1 MRPIIARLRAVTKPD
16 ATTSPGL
23 IVMSKSDYQEY
34 LDFALAKNV
43 RNHYEENN
51 YKLDDS
57 SGDLKFNLNGRI
69 PVKAVAYKGIPCITT
84 TDYKLFKSYTSTNYR
99 VVML

>member
-1 MRPIIARLRAVTKPD
+1 MRSIIARLRAITKPD
-16 ATTSPGL
+16 TKTNPDL
-23 IVMSKSDYQEY
+23 IVMSKADYREY

-57 SGDLKFNLNGRI
+57 SGELKFNLNGRI
-69 PVKAVAYKGIPCITT
+69 PVKAVPYKGIPCITT

-99 VVML
+99 AVML